1 MTTRLLGC
9 HQQSWSNDQLHFIHS
24 HNPINHED
32 TDIIRSITKIPK
44 QNLLS
49 EEMKQERPDRSNS
62 VQERERSPIQICC
75 RYLLPEWEVHTTS
88 VSPSHR
94 WRDTCSANRSRA

>member
-9 HQQSWSNDQLHFIHS
+9 RQRPGRTTNCISSAHI
-24 HNPINHED
+24 
-32 TDIIRSITKIPK
+32 TRSITKIPK
-44 QNLLS
+44 QNLFS

-75 RYLLPEWEVHTTS
+75 CYLLPEWDVHTTS

-94 WRDTCSANRSRA
+94 WRDTCSANRSRAARQ